1 MKVAGN
7 KFPIQVL
14 NFVRLYVEPVLPK
27 ILFYNRKD
35 VRHFDQCMGT
45 KHEGTFKGI
54 KYGPSPVTPSMDLH
68 NTVCTLS
75 NSAERKCGSVKKNKT
90 KDILANKTWNTLSCG
105 DKLNLRGEQLLCT
118 EWIMSKSYSCHRT
131 SSNEWYVIYDSY
143 KQDQEFKTIYPLFHR
158 RRKVIVKKKYFFC
171 SCKKFE
177 RFGIPCRHILSVFRS
192 FPLYTEPNYKDISV
206 IYWKDYMYYAYS
218 NHSLCDDNTK
228 SLVSMLEKLS
238 DSNILGPS
246 CTRSLYSSNYESSL
260 NLEIPSKF
268 NVSSLICKNYD
279 ISHLAKHDIIHVPS
293 GYGVSMSQSL
303 VEDTNDSDMKS
314 SSSQTED
321 CLSPNSSFSR
331 KDEDGLDTKNDVLE
345 DLSSTFDLCS
355 IET

>member
-1 MKVAGN
+1 
-7 KFPIQVL
+7 
-14 NFVRLYVEPVLPK
+14 
-27 ILFYNRKD
+27 
-35 VRHFDQCMGT
+35 MGT

-54 KYGPSPVTPSMDLH
+54 KYGPSPVTPSRDLH

-131 SSNEWYVIYDSY
+131 SSNEWYAVYDNY

-238 DSNILGPS
+238 DSDILGPS
-246 CTRSLYSSNYESSL
+246 CTRTLYSSNYESSL
-260 NLEIPSKF
+260 NLKLPSKF
-268 NVSSLICKNYD
+268 NISSLICKNYD
-279 ISHLAKHDIIHVPS
+279 TSHLAKHDIIYVPS
-293 GYGVSMSQSL
+293 EYGVSMSQSL

-321 CLSPNSSFSR
+321 CLSPNTSFSR
-331 KDEDGLDTKNDVLE
+331 KDDDGLDTKNDVLE
-345 DLSSTFDLCS
+345 DLSSTFDLYS
-355 IET
+355 IEIENTKKRKKRNSYADIMPLIKELCPLLDSDGSDN